1 LLVVIDC
8 KISKYKY
15 FPHSILRRNPVLKQ
29 MQVFKEEKW
38 DLSEL
43 VKDPE
48 STQFTKRLNSIQL
61 AVKNFEKNKKILK
74 PTLHEKKFLF
84 MLHDLEKITED
95 FSSVSGYASL
105 EYSSDTQSDKATAL
119 LSKMRK
125 LGAQLENQTLF
136 FDQWWKKQLDE
147 KNAQRLMRSSG
158 ELYEF
163 LRYKRLLAKYSLTE
177 PEERIINTLDVTG
190 HSALVKIY
198 DKITN
203 AFMFEVKIDG
213 KTRRYN
219 REELSVLTRS
229 SKPKTREIAY
239 KALLS
244 EFDKNKGVLG
254 EIYQN
259 IVSNWKDECI
269 HIRGYSSPISVRN
282 IGNDIDDKTVEALLS
297 VCKKNSD
304 VFRKFFL
311 QKARILKMKKLC
323 RYDIYA
329 PVQKKEEK
337 KYKYDKAVKL
347 VLETLNDFSP
357 KLSEYAKRVFVQRH
371 IDSTIRSGKRSG
383 AFCSTISPKITP
395 YVLVNFKGRI
405 NDVFTLAHEIGHAIH
420 SVAASGKS
428 IFIAEAPLPLAETA
442 STFSEMLLF
451 NKILDQIS
459 EEEQQS
465 ILVGH
470 MDDLYATV
478 GRQAYFTLFEIAAH
492 EKIGNGAMVQ
502 DITAEYVKTLKD
514 QFGNS
519 VHITP
524 DFGIEWTCI
533 PHFYHSPFY
542 CYSYSFG
549 NLLSLSLYQRYRK
562 ERESFASTYENI
574 LAEGG
579 SKKPEIL
586 LKEHGIDIM
595 SENFWQEGFDYIK
608 TQTERLEKLIN

>member
-1 LLVVIDC
+1 
-8 KISKYKY
+8 
-15 FPHSILRRNPVLKQ
+15 
-29 MQVFKEEKW
+29 MQVFREEKW

-43 VKDPE
+43 VRDPE
-48 STQFTKRLNSIQL
+48 SSQFTKRLNAIQ
-61 AVKNFEKNKKILK
+61 VDVNNFEKNKKL
-74 PTLHEKKFLF
+74 LHSSISERRFLS
-84 MLHDLEKITED
+84 MLHSLEKITAE
-95 FSSVSGYASL
+95 FSKVSGYASL
-105 EYSSDTQSDKATAL
+105 EYSSDTQSDKATSL

-125 LGAQLENQTLF
+125 FGAQIENQTLF

-147 KNAQRLMRSSG
+147 KNAQRLIKSAG
-158 ELYEF
+158 ELEEF

-203 AFMFEVKIDG
+203 AFVFEVKIDG

-219 REELSVLTRS
+219 REELSVLIRNP
-229 SKPKTREIAY
+229 KPRIREIAY

-244 EFDKNKGVLG
+244 EFDRNKGVLG

-259 IVSNWKDECI
+259 IVSNLKDECI
-269 HIRGYSSPISVRN
+269 QIRGYSSPISVRN
-282 IGNDIDDKTVEALLS
+282 IGNDIDDKTVDALLS

-311 QKARILKMKKLC
+311 LKARILKMKKLR

-329 PVQKKEEK
+329 PIQKKEEK
-337 KYKYDKAVKL
+337 RYSYDKAVKL

-357 KLSEYAKRVFVQRH
+357 QLSEYAKRVFVQRH
-371 IDSTIRSGKRSG
+371 VDSTIRTGKRSG
-383 AFCSTISPKITP
+383 AFCSTITPKITP
-395 YVLVNFKGRI
+395 YVMINFKGRT
-405 NDVFTLAHEIGHAIH
+405 NDVFTLAHELGHAIH
-420 SVAASGKS
+420 SVAASDKS
-428 IFIAEAPLPLAETA
+428 IFIAEASLPLAETA

-451 NKILDQIS
+451 NKILDQIPYD
-459 EEEQQS
+459 EQQS
-465 ILVGH
+465 ILVEH
-470 MDDLYATV
+470 LDDLYATV
-478 GRQAYFTLFEIAAH
+478 GRQSYFTLFEISAH
-492 EKIGNGAMVQ
+492 EKIGNGAMIQ
-502 DITAEYVKTLKD
+502 DLTSEYMKILKD

-519 VHITP
+519 VEITP

-549 NLLSLSLYQRYRK
+549 NLLSLSLYHRYRK
-562 ERESFASTYENI
+562 EGRSFAPTYVKI
-574 LAEGG
+574 LAAGG
-579 SKKPEIL
+579 SKKPENL
-586 LKEHGIDIM
+586 LKEHGIDIT

-608 TQTERLEKLIN
+608 NQTERLGKVIN

>member
-1 LLVVIDC
+1 
-8 KISKYKY
+8 
-15 FPHSILRRNPVLKQ
+15 

-48 STQFTKRLNSIQL
+48 SSHFEKRLKAIQND
-61 AVKNFEKNKKILK
+61 VKNFEKNKKILK
-74 PTLHEKKFLF
+74 PTISERKFMS
-84 MLHDLEKITED
+84 MLHTLENITEE
-95 FSSVSGYASL
+95 FGRVSGYASL
-105 EYSSDTQSDKATAL
+105 EYSSDTQSDKATSL
-119 LSKMRK
+119 VSRMRK
-125 LGAQLENQTLF
+125 MGAQLENQTLF
-136 FDQWWKKQLDE
+136 FDQWWKKQIDE
-147 KNAQRLMRSSG
+147 KNAQRLMKSAG
-158 ELYEF
+158 ELHEF

-203 AFMFEVKIDG
+203 AFTFEVKIDG
-213 KTRRYN
+213 KTKRYN
-219 REELSVLTRS
+219 IEELSVLIRS
-229 SKPKTREIAY
+229 PKPKTREIAY

-269 HIRGYSSPISVRN
+269 NIRGYSSPITVRN
-282 IGNDIDDKTVEALLS
+282 IGNDTDDKTVEALLA
-297 VCKKNSD
+297 VCRKNAD

-311 QKARILKMKKLC
+311 LKAKILKMKKLR

-329 PVQKKEEK
+329 PIQKREEK
-337 KYKYDKAVKL
+337 KYNYDKAVKL
-347 VLETLNDFSP
+347 VLDTLNDFSP
-357 KLSEYAKRVFVQRH
+357 QLSEYARRVFVQRH
-371 IDSTIRSGKRSG
+371 VDSTIRPGKRSG

-395 YVLVNFKGRI
+395 YVLVNFKGRT
-405 NDVFTLAHEIGHAIH
+405 NDVFTLAHELGHAIH
-420 SVAASGKS
+420 SIAASGKS

-451 NKILDQIS
+451 NKILDRIS
-459 EEEQQS
+459 DDEQQS
-465 ILVGH
+465 ILTEH
-470 MDDLYATV
+470 LDDMYATV

-502 DITAEYVKTLKD
+502 DITSEYMKTLKD

-519 VHITP
+519 VDVTP
-524 DFGIEWTCI
+524 DFGTEWTCI

-562 ERESFASTYENI
+562 EGRSFASTYVDI
-574 LAEGG
+574 LAAGG
-579 SKKPEIL
+579 SKKPEDL
-586 LKEHGIDIM
+586 LKEHDIDIT
-595 SENFWQEGFDYIK
+595 SESFWQEGFEYIK
-608 TQTERLEKLIN
+608 NQTARLQKVIN

>member
-1 LLVVIDC
+1 
-8 KISKYKY
+8 
-15 FPHSILRRNPVLKQ
+15 

-43 VKDPE
+43 VKDPD
-48 STQFTKRLNSIQL
+48 SPQFAKRLEAIQKM
-61 AVKNFEKNKKILK
+61 VKNFEKNKKILSPK
-74 PTLHEKKFLF
+74 ISERKFMA
-84 MLHDLEKITED
+84 MLHTLEDITDE
-95 FSSVSGYASL
+95 FGRVSGYASL
-105 EYSSDTQSDKATAL
+105 EYSSDTQSDKATSL

-147 KNAQRLMRSSG
+147 KNAQRLMKASG

-163 LRYKRLLAKYSLTE
+163 LRYKRLLAKYSLSE
-177 PEERIINTLDVTG
+177 PEEKIINTLDVTG

-203 AFMFEVKIDG
+203 AFVFEAKIDG
-213 KTRRYN
+213 KTKKYN
-219 REELSVLTRS
+219 REELTVLVRS
-229 SKPKTREIAY
+229 PKAKTREIAY

-259 IVSNWKDECI
+259 LVSNWKDECI
-269 HIRGYSSPISVRN
+269 QIRGYQSPISVRN
-282 IGNDIDDKTVEALLS
+282 IANDIDDKTVESLLA
-297 VCKKNSD
+297 VCKKNSNI
-304 VFRKFFL
+304 FAKFFS
-311 QKARILKMKKLC
+311 QKAKILNMKKLR

-329 PVQKKEEK
+329 PIEKKEEK
-337 KYKYDKAVKL
+337 KYNYDKAVKL
-347 VLETLNDFSP
+347 VLDTLNDFNP
-357 KLSEYAKRVFVQRH
+357 QLGEYARRVFVQRH
-371 IDSTIRSGKRSG
+371 VDSTIRPGKRSG
-383 AFCSTISPKITP
+383 AFCSTISPKLTP
-395 YVLVNFKGRI
+395 YVLVNFKGRT
-405 NDVFTLAHEIGHAIH
+405 NDVFTLAHELGHAIH

-451 NKILDQIS
+451 NKILDEIS
-459 EEEQQS
+459 SEEQQS
-465 ILVGH
+465 HLVEH
-470 MDDLYATV
+470 IDDLYATV

-502 DITAEYVKTLKD
+502 DITTEYMKTLRD
-514 QFGNS
+514 QFGRS
-519 VHITP
+519 VEVTQ

-562 ERESFASTYENI
+562 EGKEFASTYVDI
-574 LAEGG
+574 LSAGG

-586 LKEHGIDIM
+586 LKEHGIDIT
-595 SENFWQEGFDYIK
+595 SESFWQEGFEYIK
-608 TQTERLEKLIN
+608 NQADRLENLIN

>member
-1 LLVVIDC
+1 
-8 KISKYKY
+8 
-15 FPHSILRRNPVLKQ
+15 

-43 VKDPE
+43 VKDPD
-48 STQFTKRLNSIQL
+48 SPQFAKRLQAIQNT
-61 AVKNFEKNKKILK
+61 VKNFEKNKKILSPK
-74 PTLHEKKFLF
+74 ISEKKFLS
-84 MLHDLEKITED
+84 MLHQLEDITEE
-95 FSSVSGYASL
+95 FGRVSGYASL

-136 FDQWWKKQLDE
+136 FDQWWKKQIDE
-147 KNAQRLMRSSG
+147 KNAQRLMKSSG

-203 AFMFEVKIDG
+203 AFVFEVKLDG
-213 KTRRYN
+213 KIKKYN
-219 REELSVLTRS
+219 REELTVLVRS
-229 SKPKTREIAY
+229 PNPKTREIAY
-239 KALLS
+239 KALLG

-269 HIRGYSSPISVRN
+269 QIRGYSSPISVRN
-282 IGNDIDDKTVEALLS
+282 IGNDTDDKTVESLLA

-304 VFRKFFL
+304 VFSKFFV
-311 QKARILKMKKLC
+311 QKAKLLNMKKLR

-329 PVQKKEEK
+329 PIKKKEEK
-337 KYKYDKAVKL
+337 RYSYDKAVKL
-347 VLETLNDFSP
+347 VLDTLNDFSP
-357 KLSEYAKRVFVQRH
+357 QLSEYARRVFVQRH
-371 IDSTIRSGKRSG
+371 VDSTIRPGKRSG
-383 AFCSTISPKITP
+383 AFCSTISPKLTP
-395 YVLVNFKGRI
+395 YVLMNFKGRT
-405 NDVFTLAHEIGHAIH
+405 NDVFTLAHELGHAIH

-451 NKILDQIS
+451 NKILEEIS
-459 EEEQQS
+459 NEEQQT
-465 ILVGH
+465 ILVEH
-470 MDDLYATV
+470 IDDLYATV

-492 EKIGNGAMVQ
+492 DRIGQGAMVQ
-502 DITAEYVKTLKD
+502 DITSEYMKTLKD
-514 QFGNS
+514 QFGKS
-519 VHITP
+519 VDVTP

-562 ERESFASTYENI
+562 EGKSFASTYVDI
-574 LAEGG
+574 LAAGG
-579 SKKPEIL
+579 SKKPEVL
-586 LKEHGIDIM
+586 LKEHGIDIT
-595 SENFWQEGFDYIK
+595 SESFWQEGFEYIK
-608 TQTERLEKLIN
+608 NQADRLEDLIN

>member
-1 LLVVIDC
+1 
-8 KISKYKY
+8 
-15 FPHSILRRNPVLKQ
+15 

-43 VKDPE
+43 VKDPD
-48 STQFTKRLNSIQL
+48 SPQFTRRLDAIQKT
-61 AVKNFEKNKKILK
+61 VKDFEKNKKILK
-74 PTLHEKKFLF
+74 PDISEKKFLS
-84 MLHDLEKITED
+84 MLHTLEDITDE
-95 FSSVSGYASL
+95 FGRVSGYASL

-125 LGAQLENQTLF
+125 MGAQLENQTLF

-147 KNAQRLMRSSG
+147 RNAQRLMKSSG
-158 ELYEF
+158 DLYEF

-203 AFMFEVKIDG
+203 AFVFEVKIDG
-213 KTRRYN
+213 KTKKYN
-219 REELSVLTRS
+219 REELSVLIRS
-229 SKPKTREIAY
+229 PKPSTREIAY

-269 HIRGYSSPISVRN
+269 QIRRYSSPISVRN
-282 IGNDIDDKTVEALLS
+282 IANDTDDKTVDALLA

-304 VFRKFFL
+304 VFRKFFS
-311 QKARILKMKKLC
+311 QKAKILNMKKLR

-329 PVQKKEEK
+329 PSQKKEEK
-337 KYKYDKAVKL
+337 RYSYDKAVKL
-347 VLETLNDFSP
+347 VLDTLGDFSQQ
-357 KLSEYAKRVFVQRH
+357 LGEYARRVFVKRH
-371 IDSTIRSGKRSG
+371 VDSTIRPGKRSG

-395 YVLVNFKGRI
+395 YVLINFKGRT
-405 NDVFTLAHEIGHAIH
+405 NDVFTLAHELGHAIH

-459 EEEQQS
+459 EKEQQS
-465 ILVGH
+465 HLVEH
-470 MDDLYATV
+470 IDDLYATV
-478 GRQAYFTLFEIAAH
+478 GRQAYFTLFEIAVH
-492 EKIGNGAMVQ
+492 EKIGQGAMVQ
-502 DITAEYVKTLKD
+502 DITSEYMKTLKD
-514 QFGNS
+514 QFGSS
-519 VHITP
+519 VDVTQ
-524 DFGIEWTCI
+524 DFGTEWTCI

-542 CYSYSFG
+542 CYAYSFG

-562 ERESFASTYENI
+562 DGSSFASTYVDI
-574 LAEGG
+574 LAAGG
-579 SKKPEIL
+579 SKKPEDL
-586 LKEHGIDIM
+586 LREHDIDIT
-595 SENFWQEGFDYIK
+595 SERFWQEGFEYIK
-608 TQTERLEKLIN
+608 NQTERLENLIN

>member
-1 LLVVIDC
+1 
-8 KISKYKY
+8 
-15 FPHSILRRNPVLKQ
+15 
-29 MQVFKEEKW
+29 MQVFKGEKW

-43 VKDPE
+43 VKDPD
-48 STQFTKRLNSIQL
+48 SPQFTKRLDAIQF

-74 PTLHEKKFLF
+74 STLSEKKFLL
-84 MLHDLEKITED
+84 MLHTLERITED
-95 FSSVSGYASL
+95 FSSLSGYASL

-125 LGAQLENQTLF
+125 FGAQIENQTLF

-147 KNAQRLMRSSG
+147 KNAQRLMKSAG
-158 ELYEF
+158 ELHEF

-219 REELSVLTRS
+219 REELSVLIRS
-229 SKPKTREIAY
+229 PKPRTREIAY

-269 HIRGYSSPISVRN
+269 QIRGYSSPISVRN
-282 IGNDIDDKTVEALLS
+282 IGNDTDDKTVGALLS
-297 VCKKNSD
+297 VCKKNSG
-304 VFRKFFL
+304 VFRTFFL
-311 QKARILKMKKLC
+311 QKARILKMKKLR

-329 PVQKKEEK
+329 PIQKREEK
-337 KYKYDKAVKL
+337 RYNYDKAVKL
-347 VLETLNDFSP
+347 VLGTLNDFSP
-357 KLSEYAKRVFVQRH
+357 HLGEYAKRVFAQRH
-371 IDSTIRSGKRSG
+371 VDSTIRRGKRSG
-383 AFCSTISPKITP
+383 AFCSTVSPKITP
-395 YVLVNFKGRI
+395 YVLVNYKGRT

-420 SVAASGKS
+420 SIAASDKS

-459 EEEQQS
+459 EDEQQS
-465 ILVGH
+465 NLVEH
-470 MDDLYATV
+470 LDDMYSTI

-502 DITAEYVKTLKD
+502 DITTEYMKTLKD

-519 VHITP
+519 VEITA
-524 DFGIEWTCI
+524 DFGTEWTCI

-562 ERESFASTYENI
+562 EGASFASTYVDI
-574 LAEGG
+574 LASGG
-579 SKKPEIL
+579 SKKPEDL
-586 LKEHGIDIM
+586 LKEHGINIT
-595 SENFWQEGFDYIK
+595 SENFWQEGFEYIK
-608 TQTERLEKLIN
+608 NQTDRLGKLIN

>member
-1 LLVVIDC
+1 
-8 KISKYKY
+8 
-15 FPHSILRRNPVLKQ
+15 
-29 MQVFKEEKW
+29 MQVFREEKW

-43 VKDPE
+43 VKNPDSP
-48 STQFTKRLNSIQL
+48 QFAKRLKVIQGN
-61 AVKNFEKNKKILK
+61 VNKFEKNKKLLV
-74 PTLHEKKFLF
+74 PTISERKFLS
-84 MLHDLEKITED
+84 MLHTLENISED
-95 FSSVSGYASL
+95 FGRVAGYASL

-119 LSKMRK
+119 QSKMRK
-125 LGAQLENQTLF
+125 FGAQIENQTLF

-147 KNAQRLMRSSG
+147 KNAQRLMKSAG
-158 ELYEF
+158 ELHEF
-163 LRYKRLLAKYSLTE
+163 LRYKRLLAKYSLSE

-203 AFMFEVKIDG
+203 AFVFQVKIDG
-213 KTRRYN
+213 KTHRYN
-219 REELSVLTRS
+219 REELSVLIRS
-229 SKPKTREIAY
+229 PKPKTREIAY

-244 EFDKNKGVLG
+244 EFDKDKGVLG

-269 HIRGYSSPISVRN
+269 NIRGYASPITVRN
-282 IGNDIDDKTVEALLS
+282 IGNDVDDKTVDALLS
-297 VCKKNSD
+297 VCKKNAD
-304 VFRKFFL
+304 VFRRFFL
-311 QKARILKMKKLC
+311 LKAKILKMKKLR

-329 PVQKKEEK
+329 PIQKKDAK
-337 KYKYDKAVKL
+337 RFTYDKAVKL

-357 KLSEYAKRVFVQRH
+357 QLSEYARRVFVQRH
-371 IDSTIRSGKRSG
+371 VDSTIRPGKRSG

-395 YVLVNFKGRI
+395 YVLINFKGRT
-405 NDVFTLAHEIGHAIH
+405 NDVFTLAHELGHAIH

-451 NKILDQIS
+451 NKILDQIA
-459 EEEQQS
+459 EEEQRS
-465 ILVGH
+465 NLVEH
-470 MDDLYATV
+470 LDDLYATV

-502 DITAEYVKTLKD
+502 DISSEYMKTLKD
-514 QFGNS
+514 QFGNA
-519 VHITP
+519 VTITP
-524 DFGIEWTCI
+524 DFGTEWLAI

-562 ERESFASTYENI
+562 EGESFASTYVGI
-574 LAEGG
+574 LA
-579 SKKPEIL
+579 
-586 LKEHGIDIM
+586 
-595 SENFWQEGFDYIK
+595 
-608 TQTERLEKLIN
+608 